1 MKSKQLVFAT
11 HNSNKVSEV
20 RDLLKNEFELLSL
33 DDISIKEEIKET
45 GITFFENAAIKANFV
60 RDNYQLNCFADDSGL
75 EVAALNGAP
84 GVYSARYAGEPC
96 DYQKNNH
103 LLLKNLLQQK
113 NRSAR
118 FITIIALRLEDNLH
132 FFEGIVEG
140 KISEEPR
147 GNTGFGYDPLFIPDG
162 FTKTFAEMSAE
173 EKNKISHRSRAVNK
187 LVDFLKKIA

>member
-11 HNSNKVSEV
+11 HNSNKVNEV
-20 RDLLKNEFELLSL
+20 RDLLKNRFDILSL
-33 DDISIKEEIKET
+33 DDISISEEIKET
-45 GITFFENAAIKANFV
+45 GITFIENAAIKANFV

-84 GVYSARYAGEPC
+84 GVYSARYAGELC
-96 DYQKNNH
+96 DYKKNNH
-103 LLLKNLLQQK
+103 LLLKNLIQQK

-132 FFEGIVEG
+132 FFEGSVEG
-140 KISEEPR
+140 KICEEPR

>member
-45 GITFFENAAIKANFV
+45 GITFIENAAIKANFV

>member
-11 HNSNKVSEV
+11 HNSNKVNEV
-20 RDLLKNEFELLSL
+20 RDLLKNRFDILSL
-33 DDISIKEEIKET
+33 DDISISEEIKET
-45 GITFFENAAIKANFV
+45 GITFIENAAIKANFV

-132 FFEGIVEG
+132 FFEGSVEG

>member
-11 HNSNKVSEV
+11 HNTNKVSEV
-20 RDLLKNEFELLSL
+20 RDLLKNQFDILSL
-33 DDISIKEEIKET
+33 DDIAIVEEIKET

-60 RDNYQLNCFADDSGL
+60 RDNYRLNCFADDSGL

-118 FITIIALRLEDNLH
+118 FITVIALRLEDSLH
-132 FFEGIVEG
+132 FFEGSVEG

-173 EKNKISHRSRAVNK
+173 EKNKISHRSQAVNK

>member
-20 RDLLKNEFELLSL
+20 RDLLKNRFDILSL
-33 DDISIKEEIKET
+33 DDISIREEIKET
-45 GITFFENAAIKANFV
+45 GITFIENAAIKANFV

-132 FFEGIVEG
+132 FFEGSVEG
-140 KISEEPR
+140 KICEEPR